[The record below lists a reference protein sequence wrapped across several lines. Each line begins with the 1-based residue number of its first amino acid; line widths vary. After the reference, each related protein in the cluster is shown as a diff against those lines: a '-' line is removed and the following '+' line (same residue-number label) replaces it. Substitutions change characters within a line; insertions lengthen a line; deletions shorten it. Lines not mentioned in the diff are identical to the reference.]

1 MLANL
6 TQVEDMSERTPRSKA
21 IAALIAEFI
30 NNRLA
35 DKLDKLAEDDPKREA
50 LAAQYQPAVWLADAA
65 RRVSQLQLVTHPLKA
80 SHPDARGSSLFVTPD
95 SLPARQE
102 VGTHC
107 LAEFASDVVGNAAA
121 LDVYKFL
128 KLEHEGQSLL
138 ALLQAGDADALVAL
152 ADDAVQAAAWREA
165 FCSITEPAGGP
176 ASHSLAKQIYWPVS
190 PDAFLPDAH
199 DDSHFHLL
207 SVLNSSALSHWL
219 YGRIQAHRFGDEA
232 KAARQARR
240 DGVHHPHGYHDYPLL
255 AEEKKGGTKPQ
266 NISQL
271 NSERKGSNYLLASL
285 PPQWDSSTTRPLYGV
300 DSLFVRFGNLPQVR
314 RLLRELRDYLGK
326 QKPDANNLHI
336 RKRRDAWLDE
346 LFTELLQFGA
356 AFSNGLPKGWT
367 ADSACRLPPEEQCW
381 LDPYRAED
389 DADFNRVFQL
399 QGWPTQLAERFA
411 RWLNG
416 SLGAER
422 LSKHQ
427 LALGEAE
434 FDYWRRE
441 LAHDLA
447 WQVDLDGKRRALDHR
462 LLPAAGLEE
471 AQHEPA

>member
-1 MLANL
+1 
-6 TQVEDMSERTPRSKA
+6 MSEQTPRSKA
-21 IAALIAEFI
+21 LAALIAEFI
-30 NNRLA
+30 HGRLE
-35 DKLDKLAEDDPKREA
+35 DKLEA
-50 LAAQYQPAVWLADAA
+50 LDKSREKLGEDQERFGELVAKRDALLAQYQPAAWLEDAA

-80 SHPDARGSSLFVTPD
+80 THPDARGSSLFVAPD
-95 SLPARQE
+95 SLPVRQE
-102 VGTHC
+102 VGTHA
-107 LAEFASDVVGNAAA
+107 LADIASDVVGNAAA

-138 ALLQAGDADALVAL
+138 ALLQAGDADVLAALS
-152 ADDAVQAAAWREA
+152 DDAAQAEVWREA

-176 ASHSLAKQIYWPVS
+176 ASHSLAKQVYWPVS
-190 PDAFLPDAH
+190 PDEFPPDAL

-219 YGRIQAHRFGDEA
+219 FGQIQAHR
-232 KAARQARR
+232 KAAWQARR
-240 DGVHHPHGYHDYPLL
+240 DGVDHPHGYHDYPLL

-285 PPQWDSSTTRPLYGV
+285 PPLWDSSATRPLYGV
-300 DSLFVRFGNLPQVR
+300 DSLFERFGRLPQVR
-314 RLLRELRDYLGK
+314 RLVRELRDYLGK
-326 QKPDANNLHI
+326 QKPEANNMHI
-336 RKRRDAWLDE
+336 KNRRDAWLEDI
-346 LFTELLQFGA
+346 FTELLQFGA

-367 ADSACRLPPEEQCW
+367 ADSDCRLLLDEQCW
-381 LDPYRAED
+381 LDPFRAED
-389 DADFNRVFQL
+389 DADFNQAFQW
-399 QGWPTQLAERFA
+399 QDWPDQLAERFA

-422 LSKHQ
+422 LAKHQ
-427 LALGEAE
+427 LSLNEAE

-447 WQVDLDGKRRALDHR
+447 WQRDLDSKRRELDNR
-462 LLPAAGLEE
+462 LLPTASTEGV
-471 AQHEPA
+471 HYEPA